1 MSMKTLG
8 RKAVARMGSQILTVK
23 THSPAIL
30 IGTGAVGFT
39 ATVVLACRATLKL
52 SDILAEGEENLKKAN
67 AASAEKF
74 GEDEI
79 KKAKFGIKLQ
89 TAVNVA
95 KAYAP
100 AFALGVFTIA
110 CVTGSYTVLK
120 KRNAGLAAAYAIVDK
135 GFKDYRKRVVD
146 DQGEQKDFEYANGV
160 ETREVVVVGENGDLE
175 SKTVKTLDH
184 EAIRTADPEE
194 TYKRIF
200 HGPERDENGD
210 IVEGGYAACKRWSDI
225 PNQNQFVLQMLQS
238 EANDL
243 LRLQGYVFLNQVYD
257 MLGYENTVA
266 GQIVG
271 WKRNPKE
278 GEGDGYISFGTW
290 DQGVYRGIEWLNGDS
305 DSILLDFNVD
315 GPILDSLK
323 RI

>member
-1 MSMKTLG
+1 MNFKTLG
-8 RKAVARMGSQILTVK
+8 RKAVSRMGSQILTVK
-23 THSPAIL
+23 THSPVIL

-79 KKAKFGIKLQ
+79 KKAKFGVKLQ

-100 AFALGVFTIA
+100 AFAVGIFTLA
-110 CVTGSYTVLK
+110 CVTGSYTILK
-120 KRNAGLAAAYAIVDK
+120 KRNAGLAAAYAVVDK
-135 GFKDYRKRVVD
+135 GFKDYRKRVVE
-146 DQGEQKDFEYANGV
+146 DQGVEKDFEYANGV
-160 ETREVVVVGENGDLE
+160 ETREVVVEGKNGDLE
-175 SKTVKTLDH
+175 AKTVKGLDQD
-184 EAIRTADPEE
+184 AIRTADPES
-194 TYKRIF
+194 TYKRLF
-200 HGPERDENGD
+200 HGPERDEFGN
-210 IVEGGYAACKRWSDI
+210 IVEGGYPASKKWSDI
-225 PNQNQFVLQMLQS
+225 PMQNQFVLQMVQS

-243 LRLQGYVFLNQVYD
+243 LRLQGYLFLNQVYD
-257 MLGYENTVA
+257 MLGYEHTVA

-271 WKRNPKE
+271 WRKNPKE
-278 GEGDGYISFGTW
+278 GKGDGYVSLGKW
-290 DQGVYRGIEWLNGDS
+290 ENGQYKGVEWLNGES

-315 GPILDSLK
+315 GPILGVLK
-323 RI
+323 KV